1 MSHATR
7 NAFFPD
13 VLDTERYELFLRLK
27 QIAPRGILGGGTASA
42 LQLRHRRSHDLD
54 VFLPRAVPRGLL
66 LRLRRARPGLLR
78 PLVDSGDELTVLAR
92 DIRVS
97 FIAFP
102 FPPLH
107 PTVRTPSLPLYSL
120 RDLAS
125 NKAYAIGR
133 RGVYRDY
140 VDLYF
145 LLRHGI
151 SLATV
156 IREGEQRFTGAFS
169 EKLFLEQLTYF
180 ADLEE
185 TPVDYLAKDSPT
197 RRTLQRFFEDLAARH
212 VRRLT
217 GTDR

>member
-1 MSHATR
+1 MPHATR

-13 VLDTERYELFLRLK
+13 ALDPERYKLFLRLK
-27 QIAPRGILGGGTASA
+27 RFTPRGILGGGTAAA
-42 LQLRHRRSHDLD
+42 LQLRHRRSYDLD
-54 VFLPRAVPRGLL
+54 VFLPRSVPRGLL
-66 LRLRRARPGLLR
+66 LWLRRARLGLLQ
-78 PLVDSGDELTVLAR
+78 PLVDSGDELTVLAQ

-97 FIAFP
+97 FISFP
-102 FPPLH
+102 FLPLH
-107 PTVRTPSLPLYSL
+107 PTVRTPSLPLYAL

-145 LLRHGI
+145 LLRRGI
-151 SLATV
+151 PLATV
-156 IREGEQRFTGAFS
+156 IREAEQRFTGAFS

-185 TPVDYLAKDSPT
+185 TPVDYLAKDPPT
-197 RRTLQRFFEDLAARH
+197 RRTLQRFFEDLVTTH

-217 GTDR
+217 GAAR